1 MFNLPKS
8 TVVDKFIPK
17 TAFYNKLNIT
27 TGVKEEF
34 VNKIDK
40 ITWKNKIS
48 EDTIGITKTNEIE
61 ELQIFEIILKD
72 KSIPKNVIRTIA
84 KSIPYPILFKLVY
97 KEGFYYSIGLY
108 QDKKLVDLYFSEWNY
123 NLNFNF
129 SGINL
134 SVIYEKIVKEIIKE
148 QQNEQKFDI
157 IIETSNKKKTLE
169 KEITLLQNKIT
180 IEKQF
185 NKKVELNKQLFQKQ
199 TELEEIING

>member
-84 KSIPYPILFKLVY
+84 KNIPYPILFKLFY
-97 KEGFYYSIGLY
+97 KEEFYYSIGLY
-108 QDKKLVDLYFSEWNY
+108 QDKKLVDLYFSEWNDNF
-123 NLNFNF
+123 NLNF

-134 SVIYEKIVKEIIKE
+134 SVVYEKIVKELIKE